1 MKKTLEDDTFLVL
14 VRFKT
19 QDSYQS
25 GSSSSRRERMRKA
38 FSRQRRLDCRGVAE
52 VQLNLNC
59 RDEIIPVLRAL
70 QQIYSRPELRD
81 PILDLVAEGVNRDVR
96 DDVCR
101 EELDYWQ
108 ILVLASV
115 RLGCNLDYDKLQNL
129 AEEHRALRQIMGI
142 GDWYDRSDFSWRQ
155 IRDNVCRLQPATIE
169 KISHLVV
176 AEGHRLQP
184 EAANRLVGGAA
195 R

>member
-1 MKKTLEDDTFLVL
+1 
-14 VRFKT
+14 
-19 QDSYQS
+19 
-25 GSSSSRRERMRKA
+25 
-38 FSRQRRLDCRGVAE
+38 
-52 VQLNLNC
+52 
-59 RDEIIPVLRAL
+59 
-70 QQIYSRPELRD
+70 
-81 PILDLVAEGVNRDVR
+81 
-96 DDVCR
+96 
-101 EELDYWQ
+101 
-108 ILVLASV
+108 V